1 MIHPASIK
9 AVRER
14 MDIIEVISEHLKL
27 SKSGAELVAKCP
39 FHKENTPSF
48 KVSHTKQIYKCF
60 GCNKSGDAITFL
72 QEHKKMSFSEA
83 ITFLA
88 KKYNISLEEVAPI
101 KEYAKP
107 KISEMPLTSP
117 QRAFLETR
125 GLTVDTIDKFKV
137 TYSKQWMPKAKT
149 DIDVI
154 CFNYFRGGE
163 LINVKYRGDNKDFRL
178 NKDSE
183 LIFYNLDSITGKD
196 YVIIT
201 EGEIDAMSV
210 AQCGLSQVISV
221 PNGATIGNQKLQYLD
236 NCIEYFTGIE
246 QIILFVDNDQA
257 GQNLREELA
266 RRLGKER
273 CLTVTYPD
281 GCKDAN
287 EVLIKQGKDIIL
299 QMVSNAQEYP
309 IEGILT
315 MDDMEEEIDRYFKE
329 GYPQGIQLGIE
340 GLDEFVTFMP
350 GQISTI
356 TGIPGSG
363 KSEVCDNIMAHAT
376 KNHEWVWAVCSF
388 ENQPAAL
395 HVTKIMEK
403 LVGKAFA
410 FRNDPFDRMSPAE
423 YEQSKVVV
431 RQYFHFINIHEVEVN
446 LDGILAKA
454 KELVERKGINALL
467 IDPWNYIEHKIPTGQ
482 TETQYI
488 SECLTKIKAFA
499 LKYNIH
505 IFIIAHPTKLK
516 KEGNK
521 YEVPTMYSI
530 SGSAH
535 FFNKTDNGLS
545 IYRNFDTKEVD
556 IHVQK
561 VRYSWLGKVGTVSYE
576 YNTLTRQYQYIN
588 K

>member
-1 MIHPASIK
+1 MIQPSSIK
-9 AVRER
+9 AVRDR
-14 MDIIEVISEHLKL
+14 MDIVEVISDYVKL
-27 SKSGAELVAKCP
+27 SKEGAELVAKCP

-48 KVSHTKQIYKCF
+48 KVSKTKQIYKCF
-60 GCNKSGDAITFL
+60 GCGESGDAIAFI
-72 QEHKKMSFSEA
+72 QKHKSLKFNEA
-83 ITFLA
+83 INLIA
-88 KKYNISLEEVAPI
+88 DKYKISLDEVEPK
-101 KEYAKP
+101 KEYKRP
-107 KISEMPLTSP
+107 TLSEIPLMSS
-117 QRAFLETR
+117 QRQFFTDR
-125 GLTVDTIDKFKV
+125 GITVETIDKFKV
-137 TYSKQWMPKAKT
+137 TYSTQWMPKAKQ

-163 LINVKYRGDNKDFRL
+163 LINVKYRGENRDFRL

-183 LIFYNLDSITGKD
+183 LIFYNLDSITDKD
-196 YVIIT
+196 YIIIT
-201 EGEIDAMSV
+201 EGEVDAMSV
-210 AQCGLSQVISV
+210 SQCGFSQVISV
-221 PNGATIGNQKLQYLD
+221 PNGAANGNQKLQYLD
-236 NCIEYFTGIE
+236 NCIDYFTRIDRVV
-246 QIILFVDNDQA
+246 LFVDNDVA
-257 GQNLREELA
+257 GQNLQEELA
-266 RRLGKER
+266 RRIGKER
-273 CLTVTYPD
+273 CLTVVYPD

-287 EVLIKQGKDIIL
+287 DVLIKYGKDIIID
-299 QMVSNAQEYP
+299 MISNAQEYP
-309 IEGILT
+309 IEGILS
-315 MDDMEEEIDRYFKE
+315 MSEMEEEIDRYYMD
-329 GYPQGIQLGIE
+329 GYPSGTKLGIE
-340 GLDEFVTFMP
+340 GIDEYITFMR

-363 KSEVCDNIMAHAT
+363 KSEFTDNIMAHAT

-388 ENQPAAL
+388 ENQPASL

-403 LVGKAFA
+403 LTGKAFS
-410 FRNDPFDRMSPAE
+410 FRQDPSHRMSMQEFQQA
-423 YEQSKVVV
+423 KTII
-431 RQYFHFINIHEVEVN
+431 RDYFHFINIQETDVT
-446 LDGILAKA
+446 LDGIISKA
-454 KELVERKGINALL
+454 KELVQRKGIHGLL

-488 SECLTKIKAFA
+488 SECLTKLKAFA
-499 LKYNIH
+499 LKFNVH
-505 IFIIAHPTKLK
+505 VFIIAHPTKLK

-521 YEVPTMYSI
+521 FEIPTMYSI